1 MRSDTQPP
9 MTSASSP
16 SSSSSPSIW
25 TTTRFDLDLAERPL
39 VMGVVNVTPD
49 SFSDGGQHDDA
60 PRAIDFCERL
70 LGEGVDILDIGGE
83 STRPG
88 APRLDADE
96 EWRRLEP
103 VVRAALNFGVPV
115 SVDTCKTEVMRRAL
129 DLGVD
134 IINDVQ
140 ALRDEGA
147 EALLAE
153 HGSAGI
159 CLMHM
164 RGQPAGMQQLT
175 DYEDVVLEVAD
186 FLGERMRRLIEA
198 GVVPERITLDPGY
211 GFAKTVE
218 QNLELQRRQRE
229 LLSLGRPLLIGWS
242 RKSTLGAVTG
252 RSVDERLHASVA
264 AAVTAVTLG
273 ARVVRVHD
281 VAATVDAL
289 KVWRA
294 FGAPEA

>member
-1 MRSDTQPP
+1 
-9 MTSASSP
+9 
-16 SSSSSPSIW
+16 
-25 TTTRFDLDLAERPL
+25 
-39 VMGVVNVTPD
+39 MGAVNVTPD
-49 SFSDGGQHDDA
+49 SFSDGGLHNEA
-60 PRAIDFCERL
+60 SKAINFCERL
-70 LGEGVDILDIGGE
+70 LGEGVDILDLGGE

-96 EWRRLEP
+96 EWRRIEP
-103 VVRAALNFGVPV
+103 VLRAALNFGVPV
-115 SVDTCKTEVMRRAL
+115 SVDTCKTEVMRRSL

-147 EALLAE
+147 DRLLAS
-153 HGSAGI
+153 HPGAGI

-175 DYEDVVLEVAD
+175 DYEDVVTEVAD
-186 FLGERMRRLIEA
+186 FLRDRLQHLMALGIA
-198 GVVPERITLDPGY
+198 DDRVVLDPGY

-229 LLSLGRPLLIGWS
+229 LLALGRPLLIGWS
-242 RKSTLGAVTG
+242 RKSTLGVITG
-252 RSVDERLHASVA
+252 KAVDERMPASVGA
-264 AAVTAVTLG
+264 ALAAVTLG

-281 VAATVDAL
+281 VAPTVDAL
-289 KVWRA
+289 KVWQA
-294 FGAPEA
+294 FGAPQQA

>member
-1 MRSDTQPP
+1 
-9 MTSASSP
+9 MT
-16 SSSSSPSIW
+16 SPSIW
-25 TTTRFDLDLAERPL
+25 QTTRFDLDLAERPL
-39 VMGVVNVTPD
+39 VMGIVNVTPD
-49 SFSDGGQHDDA
+49 SFSDGGRHADA
-60 PRAIDFCERL
+60 LSAINFCERL
-70 LGEGVDILDIGGE
+70 LGEGVDILDLGGE

-88 APRLDADE
+88 ARRLEIDE
-96 EWRRLEP
+96 EWARLEP

-147 EALLAE
+147 DRLLAE

-175 DYEDVVLEVAD
+175 DYGDVVVDVAD
-186 FLGERMRRLIEA
+186 FLRERMTHLIDV
-198 GVVPERITLDPGY
+198 GVTAERITLDPGY

-229 LLSLGRPLLIGWS
+229 LLALGRPLLIGWS

-252 RSVDERLHASVA
+252 KPVDERLSASVGAALASVA
-264 AAVTAVTLG
+264 LG

-281 VAATVDAL
+281 VGPTVDAL
-289 KVWRA
+289 KVWQA
-294 FGAPEA
+294 FGAPQG

>member
-1 MRSDTQPP
+1 M
-9 MTSASSP
+9 M
-16 SSSSSPSIW
+16 SPSIW
-25 TTTRFDLDLAERPL
+25 KTTRFDLDLAERPL

-49 SFSDGGQHDDA
+49 SFSDGGLRLEA
-60 PRAIDFCERL
+60 AIAIDYCERL
-70 LGEGVDILDIGGE
+70 LGEGVDILDLGGE

-88 APRLDADE
+88 APRLDAEE

-147 EALLAE
+147 VALLAE
-153 HGSAGI
+153 HGSAGT

-164 RGQPAGMQQLT
+164 RGEPASMQQLT
-175 DYEDVVLEVAD
+175 DYGDVVVEVAD
-186 FLGERMRRLIEA
+186 FLGERLRVLVDA
-198 GVVPERITLDPGY
+198 GVAAERITLDPGY
-211 GFAKTVE
+211 GFAKTVD

-229 LLSLGRPLLIGWS
+229 LLTLGRPLLIGWS

-252 RSVDERLHASVA
+252 KAVDERMAASVGAALASVA
-264 AAVTAVTLG
+264 MG

-281 VAATVDAL
+281 VGPTVDAL
-289 KVWRA
+289 KIWQA
-294 FGAPEA
+294 FGAPQA